1 MVRKYNLFSTFVIY
15 AIIWKINGQLTQD
28 LTQSLLTLISEENI
42 LRGDMEREA
51 AQLSAEIIQLQTERQ
66 QALCGCTNNSSP
78 FAFSAALKNN
88 ISNLG
93 QRQQVVFDRVINNI
107 GNAYDARHGTFT
119 AQVAGVY
126 EFSVTVLSQGGNFIG
141 AEIVKNGEP
150 VAKARTGD
158 ASYYT
163 MGTNIVTLQLQKG
176 DDVWIE
182 HISETDSNKLEGQS
196 FTTFSGHL
204 IL

>member
-15 AIIWKINGQLTQD
+15 VIIWRINGQLTQD
-28 LTQSLLTLISEENI
+28 LTQSLLILISEENT
-42 LRGDMEREA
+42 LRGVMEREA
-51 AQLSAEIIQLQTERQ
+51 EQLSAEIIQLQTERQ
-66 QALCGCTNNSSP
+66 QAQCGCTNNSSP
-78 FAFSAALKNN
+78 FAFSAALSST

-93 QRQQVVFDRVINNI
+93 QRQQVVFDKVINNV
-107 GNAYDARHGTFT
+107 GNGYDARHGTFT

-126 EFSVTVLSQGGNFIG
+126 EFSVTILSNGGNFIG

-163 MGTNIVTLQLQKG
+163 MGTNIVTLQLQKS
-176 DDVWIE
+176 DDVWVE
-182 HISETDSNKLEGQS
+182 HISETDSNKLEGQL
-196 FTTFSGHL
+196 FTTFSGYL
-204 IL
+204 IQ

>member
-1 MVRKYNLFSTFVIY
+1 MVRKHNLLSTFMIL
-15 AIIWKINGQLTQD
+15 AIIWRVKAQLTQE
-28 LTQSLLTLISEENI
+28 LTQSLLSLISEENT
-42 LRGDMEREA
+42 LRTDLEREA
-51 AQLSAEIIQLQTERQ
+51 AQVTAEIRQLQSERQ
-66 QALCGCTNNSSP
+66 QAQCGCTNNTSP
-78 FAFSAALKNN
+78 FTFSAALSST

-93 QRQQVVFDRVINNI
+93 QRQQVVFDKVINNV

-126 EFSVTVLSQGGNFIG
+126 EFSISVLSSGGSFIG

-176 DDVWIE
+176 DDVWVE
-182 HISETDSNKLEGQS
+182 HINESDSNKLEGQS
-196 FTTFSGHL
+196 FSTFSGHL
-204 IL
+204 IQ